1 MNSHVLYL
9 ALGTYRVRAT
19 REQVKELA
27 SSGSR
32 VSLVVLD
39 APEWR
44 EALEEL
50 GRLDGVS
57 VLRVTPDKNGTAWGS
72 AKRLAA
78 ARSGPFATADT
89 VIAGDAQALPVA
101 WIAKRR
107 RPGVALM
114 LEPYGAGRVV
124 EPADLAVLTPW
135 YPSPNNPYAGS
146 FVQAATAAV
155 AGNYDRVTV
164 FHTEDWSGRG
174 SAALSDAIRVTTDRL
189 RERNALGHV
198 VDTDE
203 ATVVRVPVP
212 ITSRKNYA
220 PWVEAQVKALRSAL
234 PGGRIEAPVVHA
246 HTGIY
251 GGVLATRLARPDA
264 RVVVTEHASFLE
276 RVFSQAPAAD
286 LYEQVLERADAFLCV
301 SAALRE
307 QGPEALPAVRGQG
320 GCRAQPGLPG
330 PLHAGPGALPGAAAL
345 AVPGP
350 ARRAEGRQGAAGGV
364 RAGRRGGA
372 ARHPHDGRARHRR
385 GGAARTRRRTGPR
398 GALPHTPA
406 GRPGGRGPA
415 DARVRPARAR
425 QQAGDL
431 RDDDRRGDRVRPP
444 RPHDP
449 QRRPPG
455 DAEGH
460 RDAGRCAHGRQRRP
474 AGHRRRVPGAARPRR
489 RPGPA
494 GGPRGA
500 GGPDRLRGG
509 RQAARRGVRGRDAP
523 VPDPEPETE
532 PEAVDGAGAEA
543 AGDAEPAGTQ
553 APAEVEPTG
562 SAEPAGSA
570 PAVRPDEP
578 VGRAVVL
585 ALTPAKPR
593 RIVDFANHLVGKGV
607 EVTLVTAQSPALWE
621 GLRLDPDVPVVS
633 IQDAEKKLHIPR
645 AERFLVYRAPRA
657 VLRRARRLAAKNRE
671 AIGPELAVATV
682 QRAHTKVANAF
693 HKKVFN
699 RGYRE
704 VRPQLF
710 ARIAKQRVL
719 PELRL
724 DMVDTVFVSD
734 INSTVTGW
742 KWAKSH
748 PHLKV
753 TASLDR
759 TAYDPE

>member
-44 EALEEL
+44 EALQEL
-50 GRLDGVS
+50 GRLDGVE
-57 VLRVTPDKNGTAWGS
+57 VVRVAPGKDGTAWGA
-72 AKRLAA
+72 AKKMAA
-78 ARSGPFATADT
+78 AKSGPFAQADT
-89 VIAGDAQALPVA
+89 VVAGDAQALPVA

-107 RPGVALM
+107 RPGITLT
-114 LEPYGAGRVV
+114 LEPHGAGRVV
-124 EPADLAVLTPW
+124 DPSDLAVLTPW

-146 FVQAATAAV
+146 FVRTATAAV
-155 AGNYDRVTV
+155 AGHHDRVTV
-164 FHTEDWSGRG
+164 FHTEDWSGHA
-174 SAALSDAIRVTTDRL
+174 SAPLNDAIRVTVDRL
-189 RERNALGHV
+189 RERGALGHV
-198 VDTDE
+198 LDTDE

-212 ITSRKNYA
+212 LISRRNYA
-220 PWVEAQVKALRSAL
+220 PWVEAQAKALESAL
-234 PGGRIEAPVVHA
+234 PTGRIEAPVVHA

-264 RVVVTEHASFLE
+264 RVVVTEHSSFLDK
-276 RVFSQAPAAD
+276 VFSQAPAAH

-301 SAALRE
+301 SGALRE
-307 QGPEALPAVRGQG
+307 QVVKRFPQYADKVGVVPNAIALDRFTPGPERSPELLRWLYLGRLVEPKGVKELLEAFALVAAEEPRATLTMVGHGPVEEELRARGAELGLGDRFRVLPPVAPEAVGELMHEYDLLVHASKKETFG
-320 GCRAQPGLPG
+320 MTVVEAIASGLPVLATRSGG
-330 PLHAGPGALPGAAAL
+330 PDETMAGIETLAGALMDVSDDPRVIVDAYRELRDRAGDLDLSAAREVLEGRIGCEAVGKQLVEVYGGALP
-345 AVPGP
+345 
-350 ARRAEGRQGAAGGV
+350 
-364 RAGRRGGA
+364 
-372 ARHPHDGRARHRR
+372 
-385 GGAARTRRRTGPR
+385 
-398 GALPHTPA
+398 
-406 GRPGGRGPA
+406 
-415 DARVRPARAR
+415 
-425 QQAGDL
+425 
-431 RDDDRRGDRVRPP
+431 
-444 RPHDP
+444 
-449 QRRPPG
+449 
-455 DAEGH
+455 
-460 RDAGRCAHGRQRRP
+460 
-474 AGHRRRVPGAARPRR
+474 
-489 RPGPA
+489 
-494 GGPRGA
+494 
-500 GGPDRLRGG
+500 
-509 RQAARRGVRGRDAP
+509 P
-523 VPDPEPETE
+523 VPDT
-532 PEAVDGAGAEA
+532 ADGPDDEDAA
-543 AGDAEPAGTQ
+543 AGTVGEAETAGT
-553 APAEVEPTG
+553 APAHRSG
-562 SAEPAGSA
+562 
-570 PAVRPDEP
+570 EP

-621 GLRLDPDVPVVS
+621 SLDLDPSVPVVS
-633 IQDAEKKLHIPR
+633 IGDAEKKLRIPR

-657 VLRRARRLAAKNRE
+657 VLRRARRIAAKNRE

-699 RGYRE
+699 RGYKE

-724 DMVDTVFVSD
+724 DQVDTVFVSD
-734 INSTVTGW
+734 INATVTGW

-759 TAYDPE
+759 SAYDPE